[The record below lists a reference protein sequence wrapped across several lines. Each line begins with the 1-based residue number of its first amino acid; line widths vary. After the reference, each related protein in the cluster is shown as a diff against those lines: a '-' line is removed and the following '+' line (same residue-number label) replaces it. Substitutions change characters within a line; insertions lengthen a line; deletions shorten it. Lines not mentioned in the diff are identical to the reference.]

1 MPSRSAPVVVIMG
14 ITGSGKSTV
23 GRALADRL
31 AVPFADGDDFH
42 SPQAKARMAGGT
54 PLTDSDRMPW
64 LHRIGAWLA
73 RHEAGAVVACSALR
87 RAYRDVLRDSSPTTV
102 FVHLVGDIEIARE
115 RVRRRTNHFMPAELV
130 DSQQATLE
138 PLAADE
144 AGITLRFDLPVDDIV
159 DRVSAWLAMQ
169 RA

>member
-1 MPSRSAPVVVIMG
+1 
-14 ITGSGKSTV
+14 
-23 GRALADRL
+23 
-31 AVPFADGDDFH
+31 
-42 SPQAKARMAGGT
+42 
-54 PLTDSDRMPW
+54 
-64 LHRIGAWLA
+64 
-73 RHEAGAVVACSALR
+73 
-87 RAYRDVLRDSSPTTV
+87 
-102 FVHLVGDIEIARE
+102 
-115 RVRRRTNHFMPAELV
+115 VRRRTNHFMPAELV